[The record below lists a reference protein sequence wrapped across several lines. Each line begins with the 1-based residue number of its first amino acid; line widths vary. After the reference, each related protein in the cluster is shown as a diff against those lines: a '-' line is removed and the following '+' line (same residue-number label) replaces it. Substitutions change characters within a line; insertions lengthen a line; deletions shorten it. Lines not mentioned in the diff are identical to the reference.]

1 MRFRDWN
8 GSRHEGQS
16 EGFGLAA
23 CLFFPMNN
31 ASRFPWI
38 AAVSVASLLAAKVT
52 NVQAA
57 PKAGPLRVLYFDAA
71 GEEKLK
77 NGPLHHAMRE
87 LGRDAIYFDQLTSR
101 DGVTTAQLDLYDVV
115 LRRAVE
121 TTDAPQDGVWAKQVT
136 IPVGEQD
143 GPEAVKVRVL
153 AAVSGERKAAWEKF
167 LAGREPERREKDGN
181 VANYEKRAEP
191 LTFQHPYSPKGAM
204 ERIQVPADMRLELF
218 ASEPDIAKPIAFAW
232 DERGRLWV
240 AETRDYPHEVRAD
253 GRGADSIKICEDTD
267 GDGKADKFTV
277 FADGLNIPTG
287 LVFTAGG
294 VVVAQPPSFLFLKDT
309 DGDGKAD
316 VRETIFEGMWGIGDT
331 HAQAGNLHYGLDNW
345 LYGAVGYSG
354 FRGKVGGQD
363 LDFRMGSYRFRRDGS
378 ALEFLHQFSNNTW
391 AQSFN
396 DAGDQFGG
404 TANNAPIFY
413 GGIPATVVPKGVK
426 AMTASKIN
434 VIGEAHAVTPNFRQV
449 DVMGGYTAA
458 AGSWFVGTTN
468 MPERVRGNALVC
480 EPTMKLVALMD
491 VQKKGA
497 GYTALDGKNIFASSD
512 EWTSPVYAEVG
523 PDGAV
528 WIADFQNFII
538 QHNPTPSVE
547 RGGYA
552 AKTGV
557 GGAHENPLRD
567 HSRGRIYRV
576 VWNQAQKPAIA
587 TLAGATDAALVEALD
602 DGNQFWRLTAQR
614 LMVEGARKDAAPALV
629 NRVKRSE
636 GGLGAVH
643 AMWTLH
649 GMGLLDADTHLAA
662 LRSGDAVVRRNAVRA
677 LGSDDTARQ
686 RFFAAGSLADVDPH
700 NRLAAMVKLA
710 EFSTTPELQVLVR
723 KLVSDPVVKSD
734 EWLREA
740 GKVLARKHSAVA
752 YKEGPNLLP
761 NGGLETLA
769 SDGLPEGW
777 RRRDYNPA
785 SRGEAVR
792 WEVVSGEGKTHSG
805 KAALRAVSKDGV
817 DTSFFADVELKPGAE
832 YRLSGWIKTK
842 GLSGKA
848 SFNDHINRFETEK
861 VTKNSDWTEVDVTY
875 SPSKGSKASLNI
887 LFVGKGE
894 AIFDDVKLC
903 EVTPVDDERVV
914 SGDAQRGETLFWKH
928 PTAACVLCH
937 ALKGQG
943 SNVGPALDGI
953 AGRKDAQYIKQSLLE
968 PNAVLAQG
976 FEYLKVSPMPPMGL
990 VLSAQELADIEA
1002 FLQTLK

>member
-1 MRFRDWN
+1 MEEDAAVRAMRSDVA
-8 GSRHEGQS
+8 S
-16 EGFGLAA
+16 
-23 CLFFPMNN
+23 CLFFPMNKSPLSLS
-31 ASRFPWI
+31 AGLP
-38 AAVSVASLLAAKVT
+38 VAMLLSFGVMRME
-52 NVQAA
+52 AA
-57 PKAGPLRVLYFDAA
+57 PQDGPIRVLYFDVN
-71 GEEKLK
+71 GEEKTK

-87 LGRDAIYFDQLTSR
+87 LGREAIYFDQLTAS
-101 DGVTTAQLDLYDVV
+101 DGLTAQQLDLYDVV
-115 LRRAVE
+115 LRRSAEAVDPSKE
-121 TTDAPQDGVWAKQVT
+121 GVLAKRTTIA
-136 IPVGEQD
+136 VGEQD
-143 GPEAVKVRVL
+143 GPDTVKGRVVGAL
-153 AAVSGERKAAWEKF
+153 SAARKAAWERF
-167 LAGREPERREKDGN
+167 LAGREPERREKNAN
-181 VANYEKRAEP
+181 VANYEKRPEA
-191 LTFQHPYSPKGAM
+191 LTFQQPYSVKGSM

-218 ASEPDIAKPIAFAW
+218 ASEPEIGKPIAFAW

-240 AETRDYPHEVRAD
+240 AETRDYPHDVQQD
-253 GRGADSIKICEDTD
+253 GRGKDSIKICEDTD

-277 FADGLNIPTG
+277 FAEGLNIPTG

-316 VRETIFEGMWGIGDT
+316 VRETLFEGMWGIGDT

-413 GGIPATVVPKGVK
+413 GGIPATIVPKGMK

-434 VIGEAHAVTPNFRQV
+434 VVGEAHAVTPNFRQV

-458 AGSWFVGTTN
+458 AGSWFVSSSN
-468 MPERVRGNALVC
+468 MPARVKGNALVC

-538 QHNPTPSVE
+538 QHNPTPSLD

-576 VWNQAQKPAIA
+576 VWNKAQKPAI
-587 TLAGATDAALVEALD
+587 TSLAGASESALVAALD

-614 LMVEGARKDAAPALV
+614 LIVEGGRKAAAAALID
-629 NRVKRSE
+629 RVKRAE

-643 AMWTLH
+643 ALWALH
-649 GMGLLDADTHLAA
+649 GLGLLDGDTHLVA
-662 LRSGDAVVRRNAVRA
+662 LRSTDAVLRRNAIRA
-677 LGSDDTARQ
+677 LGVDEAARQ
-686 RFFAAGSLADVDPH
+686 RFFAAGALADADPH

-710 EFSTTPELQVLVR
+710 EFPTSPELQVLVR
-723 KLVSDPVVKSD
+723 KLVADPTNKAD
-734 EWLREA
+734 DWLREA
-740 GKVLARKHSAVA
+740 SKVLARKHNAVG
-752 YKEGPNLLP
+752 YKEGPNLLQ
-761 NGGLETLA
+761 NGGLELLG
-769 SDGLPEGW
+769 SDGFPEGW
-777 RRRDYNPA
+777 KRRDYHGA
-785 SRGEAVR
+785 AKAGAVR
-792 WEVVSGEGKTHSG
+792 WEVVSGEGRTHSG
-805 KAALRAVSKDGV
+805 KNALRAVSTDSV
-817 DTSFFADVELKPGAE
+817 DTSFHIDVEMKPGVE
-832 YRLSGWIKTK
+832 YRLSGWVKTK
-842 GLSGKA
+842 GLNGKA
-848 SFNDHINRFETEK
+848 SFNDHINRPETEK
-861 VTKNSDWTEVDVTY
+861 VSKNSDWTEVDVTY
-875 SPSKGSKASLNI
+875 SATKGNKASLNI

-894 AIFDDVKLC
+894 AIFDDVKFC
-903 EVTPVDDERVV
+903 ELMPVDEDAVLA
-914 SGDAQRGETLFWKH
+914 GDVKRGETIFWKH

-953 AGRKDAQYIKQSLLE
+953 AARKDASYIKQSLLE

-990 VLSAQELADIEA
+990 ILSAQELADIQA
-1002 FLQTLK
+1002 FLQSLK